1 MVHHTYAWKR
11 AKQQFR
17 SERKGKIIEF
27 IMVYFHVLGSSYFA
41 DNVIWTN
48 LIDAL
53 LSSLVRAIVNH
64 KQKITHDNQK
74 YIALI
79 LLLIIV
85 YLFVDCLK
93 HKVESKYSSYGIKRN
108 PQKTFT
114 GRFDIWTSNQCSGS
128 GNEGSNI

>member
-53 LSSLVRAIVNH
+53 LSSLVRAINH
-64 KQKITHDNQK
+64 M
-74 YIALI
+74 
-79 LLLIIV
+79 
-85 YLFVDCLK
+85 
-93 HKVESKYSSYGIKRN
+93 
-108 PQKTFT
+108 KTT
-114 GRFDIWTSNQCSGS
+114 NRKSHMTTKNTSR
-128 GNEGSNI
+128 